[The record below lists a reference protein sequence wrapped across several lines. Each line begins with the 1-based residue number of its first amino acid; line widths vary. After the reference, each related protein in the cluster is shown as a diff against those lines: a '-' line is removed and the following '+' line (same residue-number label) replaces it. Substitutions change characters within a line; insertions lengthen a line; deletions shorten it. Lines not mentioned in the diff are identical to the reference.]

1 MMRILIFEVN
11 WLGDVLFSTP
21 AIKAIRKKYPD
32 SHIAVLVVPRCRQ
45 ILEHNPFINE
55 TIIYDQDGKHRTLA
69 GKLEFI
75 NQLHQRH
82 FDKAFIFHR
91 SFTRALL
98 IYLAGIPQRIGYS
111 TKGRGF
117 LLTEKIAVPGEK
129 LHKVEYF
136 LNMVRSAGIDTEA
149 GFCEFYISDQDRA
162 WALQILDKQGID
174 KNDFI
179 VILNPGGNWGPKR
192 WPLERFAEVGD
203 RLVEQYKARII
214 ITGGLKD
221 EQRAI
226 QIAALMKHRPISF
239 CGMTDLNKLGALLD
253 RADMVISADSGPMHI
268 AVARGTK
275 VIGLFGPTSPRITGP
290 YGRGNHAVLWKDIG
304 CQVPC
309 YDTSCTDNRCMKA
322 ITVEDVLKAV
332 KTLNRKEHERK

>member
-1 MMRILIFEVN
+1 MKILIFEVN

-32 SHIAVLVVPRCRQ
+32 SYIAVLVAPRCRQ
-45 ILEHNPFINE
+45 ILEYNPFINE
-55 TIIYDQDGKHRTLA
+55 IIICDEDGKHRTLA
-69 GKLEFI
+69 GKLGLI
-75 NQLHQRH
+75 NQLHRRH

-111 TKGRGF
+111 TKRRGF

-129 LHKVEYF
+129 LHKVEYL

-149 GFCEFYISDQDRA
+149 GSCEFYISDQNRA
-162 WALQILDKQGID
+162 WVSQALDKQGID

-192 WPLERFAEVGD
+192 WVLERFAEVGD

-221 EQRAI
+221 EQRAK
-226 QIAALMKHRPISF
+226 QIAALMKHQPISF

-253 RADMVISADSGPMHI
+253 RADLVISADSGPMHI

-304 CQVPC
+304 CRVPC

-322 ITVEDVLKAV
+322 ITAEDVLEAV
-332 KTLNRKEHERK
+332 KQLNPKERERK